1 MVKEKS
7 EVLKTIRKL
16 LKLLKKNG
24 ICISESYLFG
34 SYARNEAK
42 EGSDID
48 LALISDDFCG
58 IRFIDIKKIALFIQD
73 IDDRI
78 EAHTFSNKDKDE
90 SLFLSEIISKGIRV
104 A

>member
-58 IRFIDIKKIALFIQD
+58 IRFIDIEKIALFIQD

-78 EAHTFSNKDKDE
+78 EAHTFSNKDKNE
-90 SLFLSEIISKGIRV
+90 SLFLMGIISNGIRV